1 MPPSTQLTSKLLR
14 RLPPR
19 PTVLLHFLSSN
30 HFTPSVF
37 ASSTDHNHRHHCRRH
52 DDQWWFSSRHF
63 DSSHYCLSFSRRF
76 SVHADISEP
85 EELFLPV
92 SALIS
97 LLDSYH
103 DLTGFPWWIIISS
116 STVAMRLALFPVII
130 LQIKKLKRIGELLP
144 KIPPPF
150 QLPLSERSFSDQIT
164 SFWKEKQAAGCPSFF
179 WFISAFAI
187 QVPCFFLWVM
197 SIRKMS
203 LDHHPGFDCGG
214 ILWFQ
219 NLTENSHGLFGP
231 IIPLFIGALHFT
243 DIRVSFQQMTV
254 QHSPG
259 LLGLLVKWYSI
270 YLQLLTLPI
279 MLVAFNVPQ
288 GSLVY
293 WLTNS
298 SLSLIQQL
306 CLSHPV
312 VIQYLGLPKKNA
324 PAVASNI
331 EKRGYSGAADILI
344 LTKQGEIPAQN
355 LSPEELVSFSIK
367 ILTDGHKDTAIK
379 LLRLALEKDPGSIR
393 ALVIIGQTLLH
404 KKQFAAAT
412 ECLENAISKLLVAGE
427 PTGIEEVDLLILS
440 SQWAGIALVQQEKME
455 EGLRH
460 LERIAQLEEP
470 EDSKSKAHYYDGLFL
485 LSSILLNTG
494 QKAEALKYL
503 QKVAA
508 YDPRYNVYLEGL
520 ENDDDDFA
528 IHLTSGKRFF

>member
-1 MPPSTQLTSKLLR
+1 MPPPTQMTFLR
-14 RLPPR
+14 LFPPR
-19 PTVLLHFLSSN
+19 PTVLLRLFSSYHFAPSN
-30 HFTPSVF
+30 I
-37 ASSTDHNHRHHCRRH
+37 ANSTDHNHRHHCRRH
-52 DDQWWFSSRHF
+52 DYDQWSFSSRHF
-63 DSSHYCLSFSRRF
+63 DSSRYCLSFSRRF

-85 EELFLPV
+85 EEVFLPV
-92 SALIS
+92 RALIS
-97 LLDSYH
+97 LLDTYH
-103 DLTGFPWWIIISS
+103 DLTGFPWWVIISS

-150 QLPLSERSFSDQIT
+150 QLPLSERSFSDQIS
-164 SFWKEKQAAGCPSFF
+164 SFWKEKKAAGCPSFF
-179 WFISAFAI
+179 WFISSFAI

-203 LDHHPGFDCGG
+203 LDYHPGFDCGG
-214 ILWFQ
+214 ISWFL
-219 NLTENSHGLFGP
+219 NLTENPHGVFGP

-243 DIRVSFQQMTV
+243 SVQVSSQQTTL

-279 MLVAFNVPQ
+279 MFVAFNVPQ

-306 CLSHPV
+306 CLSHPH
-312 VIQYLGLPKKNA
+312 VIQYLGLPKKNV
-324 PAVASNI
+324 PAVASNNG
-331 EKRGYSGAADILI
+331 KRGYSGAADILI
-344 LTKQGEIPAQN
+344 LTKQGEIPAQS

-404 KKQFAAAT
+404 KKQFSAAT
-412 ECLENAISKLLVAGE
+412 ECLENAISKLLVAGQ
-427 PTGIEEVDLLILS
+427 PTGVEEVNLLILS
-440 SQWAGIALVQQEKME
+440 SQWAGIAQLQQEKME

-460 LERIAQLEEP
+460 LERIAQLKEP
-470 EDSKSKAHYYDGLFL
+470 EDSKNKAHYYDGLFL

-494 QKAEALKYL
+494 QKAEALKHL
-503 QKVAA
+503 QKVAV
-508 YDPRYNVYLEGL
+508 YDPRYNVYVEGL
-520 ENDDDDFA
+520 ENDVDDFA
-528 IHLTSGKRFF
+528 VHLTGGRRFF

>member
-1 MPPSTQLTSKLLR
+1 MPPTTLLTSKLLR
-14 RLPPR
+14 RFPRR
-19 PTVLLHFLSSN
+19 PTVLLHFFSSY
-30 HFTPSVF
+30 HF
-37 ASSTDHNHRHHCRRH
+37 ASSIFASPSDYNHRHHCRRH
-52 DDQWWFSSRHF
+52 DYDQWSFSSRHF
-63 DSSHYCLSFSRRF
+63 DSSRYCLSFCRRF
-76 SVHADISEP
+76 SVLADISEP
-85 EELFLPV
+85 EEVFLPV
-92 SALIS
+92 RALIS

-116 STVAMRLALFPVII
+116 STVAMRLALFPVIV

-150 QLPLSERSFSDQIT
+150 RLPLSERSFSDQIA
-164 SFWKEKQAAGCPSFF
+164 SFWKEKKAAGCPSFF
-179 WFISAFAI
+179 WFISSFAI

-203 LDHHPGFDCGG
+203 LDHHPGFDC
-214 ILWFQ
+214 L
-219 NLTENSHGLFGP
+219 
-231 IIPLFIGALHFT
+231 
-243 DIRVSFQQMTV
+243 SFQQTTL

-279 MLVAFNVPQ
+279 MFVAFNVPQ

-298 SLSLIQQL
+298 SLSVIQQL
-306 CLSHPV
+306 CLSHPD
-312 VIQYLGLPKKNA
+312 VIQYLGLPKKSD
-324 PAVASNI
+324 PAAASNNG
-331 EKRGYSGAADILI
+331 KRGYSGAADILI
-344 LTKQGEIPAQN
+344 LTKQGEVPAQS

-367 ILTDGHKDTAIK
+367 ILSDGHNDTAIK

-404 KKQFAAAT
+404 KKQYAAAT
-412 ECLENAISKLLVAGE
+412 ECLENAISKILVAGQL
-427 PTGIEEVDLLILS
+427 TGAEEVDLLILS
-440 SQWAGIALVQQEKME
+440 SQWAGIAQLQQEKME

-460 LERIAQLEEP
+460 LERIAQLKEP

-503 QKVAA
+503 QKAA
-508 YDPRYNVYLEGL
+508 SYDPRYNVYLKGL
-520 ENDDDDFA
+520 EDDVDDFA
-528 IHLTSGKRFF
+528 VHLTSGKRFF